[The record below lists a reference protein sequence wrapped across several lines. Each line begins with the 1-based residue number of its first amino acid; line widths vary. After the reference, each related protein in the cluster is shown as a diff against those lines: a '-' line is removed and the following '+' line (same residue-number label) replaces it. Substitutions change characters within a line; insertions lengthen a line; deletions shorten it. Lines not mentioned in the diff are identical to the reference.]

1 MGFMRIGAG
10 DRLPGADRAAGRAV
24 AERARH
30 EEAEAGPERVGEGG
44 MNELMRNLLWLPPQA
59 STLAPK
65 IDNLHYF
72 VITVTMARRS

>member
-1 MGFMRIGAG
+1 
-10 DRLPGADRAAGRAV
+10 
-24 AERARH
+24 
-30 EEAEAGPERVGEGG
+30 

-72 VITVTMARRS
+72 VITVTMAASILTGFLAFFFFFKYRERHAGQSTPIVPRRSPRRHP